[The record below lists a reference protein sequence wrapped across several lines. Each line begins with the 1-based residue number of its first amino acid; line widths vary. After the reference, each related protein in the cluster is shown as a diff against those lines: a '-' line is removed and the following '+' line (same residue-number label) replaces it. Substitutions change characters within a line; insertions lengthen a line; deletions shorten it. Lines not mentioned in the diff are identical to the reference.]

1 MILTNVSKTCFFHL
15 DKSNFFVFRAARKS
29 GGEEMLGNFS
39 TLYYKFQYT
48 YVYVYIYIYERGTR
62 LLNAA
67 LDRL

>member
-1 MILTNVSKTCFFHL
+1 
-15 DKSNFFVFRAARKS
+15 
-29 GGEEMLGNFS
+29 MLGNFS

-48 YVYVYIYIYERGTR
+48 YVYVYNIYIYERGTR

>member
-1 MILTNVSKTCFFHL
+1 
-15 DKSNFFVFRAARKS
+15 
-29 GGEEMLGNFS
+29 MLGNFS

-48 YVYVYIYIYERGTR
+48 YVYVYNIYIYIYERGTR

>member
-48 YVYVYIYIYERGTR
+48 YIYIYERGTR

>member
-1 MILTNVSKTCFFHL
+1 
-15 DKSNFFVFRAARKS
+15 
-29 GGEEMLGNFS
+29 MLGNFS